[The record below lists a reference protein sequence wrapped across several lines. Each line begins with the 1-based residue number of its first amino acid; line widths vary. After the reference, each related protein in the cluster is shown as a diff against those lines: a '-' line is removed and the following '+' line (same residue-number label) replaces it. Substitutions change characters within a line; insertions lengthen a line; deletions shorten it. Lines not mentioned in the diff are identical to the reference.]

1 MRSPWNDV
9 VAVLDADTLRVWTS
23 DGWRARRA
31 GRPQI
36 VAAHGGQPAEAL
48 AQVLAGL
55 PKARVPMLN
64 RVQVIV
70 GHPWSHG
77 VVLPW
82 QDGLVSDAAWDGYAR
97 ALFAAR
103 AQRGALRI
111 RVEAGP
117 HGRARLAVAVCDT
130 LLDTL
135 AAVCRAAG
143 RRLVGARDALSASL
157 DAHAGR
163 VGGDDFRYAL
173 LQPRVVTCVFR
184 RAGEWADVV
193 TLPRAGGRRLDD
205 WFAAA
210 ALMAGQPLAGAAF
223 ASALDG
229 AVPAEDAGDARFVE
243 DDPAGGRLPERAWEE
258 AA

>member
-1 MRSPWNDV
+1 MRSPWHDV

-23 DGWRARRA
+23 DGWRVRRA
-31 GRPQI
+31 GRPQAV
-36 VAAHGGQPAEAL
+36 VAHDGLPAEAL
-48 AQVLAGL
+48 AQVLGGL

-82 QDGLVSDAAWDGYAR
+82 QEGLVSDAAWDGYAR

-111 RVEAGP
+111 RIEAGP

-130 LLDTL
+130 LLASL

-143 RRLVGARDALSASL
+143 RRLVSVRDALSVSL
-157 DAHAGR
+157 DTLAAR
-163 VGGDDFRYAL
+163 AGGDDFRHAL
-173 LQPRVVTCVFR
+173 LQPRVVTCAFR

-229 AVPAEDAGDARFVE
+229 VVPAADAGDARFV
-243 DDPAGGRLPERAWEE
+243 DDGVAHAPTHDAEAPA
-258 AA
+258 

>member
-1 MRSPWNDV
+1 MRSPWNNA

-31 GRPQI
+31 GPPHVV
-36 VAAHGGQPAEAL
+36 VAHEGLPAEAL
-48 AQVLAGL
+48 AQVLGDL
-55 PKARVPMLN
+55 PKQRVPMCN
-64 RVQVIV
+64 RLQIVV
-70 GHPWSHG
+70 GHPWMHG

-111 RVEAGP
+111 RIEAGR
-117 HGRARLAVAVCDT
+117 HGRARLAVAACDT
-130 LLDTL
+130 LLASL
-135 AAVCRAAG
+135 ATVSRAAG
-143 RRLVGARDALSASL
+143 WRLVSVRDALSASL
-157 DAHAGR
+157 ALHAGR
-163 VGGDDFRYAL
+163 LGAEDCRYAL

-229 AVPAEDAGDARFVE
+229 APPAADGVTLLDDARGDVPACASG
-243 DDPAGGRLPERAWEE
+243 E

>member
-9 VAVLDADTLRVWTS
+9 VAVLDADTLRVWTCH
-23 DGWRARRA
+23 GWRARRA
-31 GRPQI
+31 GPPHAA
-36 VAAHGGQPAEAL
+36 VAHEGRPAEAL
-48 AQVLAGL
+48 AQVLGGL
-55 PKARVPMLN
+55 RKARLPLQN
-64 RVQVIV
+64 RLHVVA
-70 GHPWSHG
+70 GHPWTHG

-111 RVEAGP
+111 RIEAGRR
-117 HGRARLAVAVCDT
+117 GRARLAVAACDT
-130 LLDTL
+130 LLVSL
-135 AAVCRAAG
+135 AEASRAAG
-143 RRLVGARDALSASL
+143 WRLVSMRDALSASL
-157 DAHAGR
+157 DLHAGR
-163 VGGDDFRYAL
+163 LGGDDYRYAL

-229 AVPAEDAGDARFVE
+229 ALPAADGVTLLDGGMDDVPVREPGE
-243 DDPAGGRLPERAWEE
+243 PT
-258 AA
+258 

>member
-1 MRSPWNDV
+1 MRSPWNNV
-9 VAVLDADTLRVWTS
+9 IAVLDADTLRVWTN

-31 GRPQI
+31 GEPHVV
-36 VAAHGGQPAEAL
+36 VAHDGLPAEAL
-48 AQVLAGL
+48 AQVLGGL
-55 PKARVPMLN
+55 PKARLPMRN
-64 RVQVIV
+64 RVHVV
-70 GHPWSHG
+70 AGHPWTLG

-111 RVEAGP
+111 RIEAGRR
-117 HGRARLAVAVCDT
+117 GRARLAVAVCDT
-130 LLDTL
+130 LLAAL
-135 AAVCRAAG
+135 AEVTRAAG
-143 RRLVGARDALSASL
+143 WRLVSVRDALSASL

-163 VGGDDFRYAL
+163 LTGDDCRYAL

-193 TLPRAGGRRLDD
+193 TLPRTGGRRLDD

-229 AVPAEDAGDARFVE
+229 ALPVADGVTLLDGGPDDVPLREPGE
-243 DDPAGGRLPERAWEE
+243 PA
-258 AA
+258 

>member
-1 MRSPWNDV
+1 MRSPWNNV
-9 VAVLDADTLRVWTS
+9 IAVLDADTLRVWTN

-31 GRPQI
+31 GEPHVV
-36 VAAHGGQPAEAL
+36 VAHDGLPAEAL
-48 AQVLAGL
+48 AQVLGGL
-55 PKARVPMLN
+55 PKARVPMRN
-64 RVQVIV
+64 RVHVVV
-70 GHPWSHG
+70 GHPWTHG

-82 QDGLVSDAAWDGYAR
+82 QDGLVSDAAWDAYAR

-111 RVEAGP
+111 RIEAGP
-117 HGRARLAVAVCDT
+117 RGRARLAVAACDT
-130 LLDTL
+130 LLAAL
-135 AAVCRAAG
+135 AAVTRAAG
-143 RRLVGARDALSASL
+143 WRLVSVRDALSASL

-163 VGGDDFRYAL
+163 LSGGDCRYAL

-205 WFAAA
+205 CFAAA

-229 AVPAEDAGDARFVE
+229 ALPVEHGVTLLDGGPDHVPVRQPGA
-243 DDPAGGRLPERAWEE
+243 PA
-258 AA
+258 

>member
-1 MRSPWNDV
+1 MRSPWNNV
-9 VAVLDADTLRVWTS
+9 FAVLDADRLRVWAS
-23 DGWRARRA
+23 DDWRARRA
-31 GRPQI
+31 GEPRI
-36 VAAHGGQPAEAL
+36 VVAHDGAPAEAL
-48 AQVLAGL
+48 AQVLGDL
-55 PKARVPMLN
+55 PKARLPMLN
-64 RVQVIV
+64 RVHVV
-70 GHPWSHG
+70 AGHPWTHG

-111 RVEAGP
+111 RLEGGRR
-117 HGRARLAVAVCDT
+117 GRAQLAVAACDT
-130 LLDTL
+130 LLVSLDEM
-135 AAVCRAAG
+135 CRAAG
-143 RRLVGARDALSASL
+143 WRLVSVRDALSVAL
-157 DAHAGR
+157 AAHAKHL
-163 VGGDDFRYAL
+163 GGDDYRYAL

-193 TLPRAGGRRLDD
+193 TLPRAGGSRLDD

-229 AVPAEDAGDARFVE
+229 TLPSAAADGVTLLDDDMGQAVLTQEEPA
-243 DDPAGGRLPERAWEE
+243 
-258 AA
+258 

>member
-1 MRSPWNDV
+1 MRSPWNNV
-9 VAVLDADTLRVWTS
+9 IAVLDADTLRVWTH

-31 GRPQI
+31 GEPHVVI
-36 VAAHGGQPAEAL
+36 AHDGLPAEAL
-48 AQVLAGL
+48 ARVLGGL
-55 PKARVPMLN
+55 PKARVPMRN
-64 RVQVIV
+64 RVHVVV
-70 GHPWSHG
+70 GHPWTHG

-82 QDGLVSDAAWDGYAR
+82 QDGLVSDAAWDAYAR

-111 RVEAGP
+111 RIEAGP
-117 HGRARLAVAVCDT
+117 RGRARLAVAACDT
-130 LLDTL
+130 LFAAL
-135 AAVCRAAG
+135 AAVTRAAG
-143 RRLVGARDALSASL
+143 WRLVSVRDALSASL

-163 VGGDDFRYAL
+163 LSGDDCRYAL

-229 AVPAEDAGDARFVE
+229 ALPVE
-243 DDPAGGRLPERAWEE
+243 DGVTLLDGGPDHVPVRQPGAPA
-258 AA
+258 

>member
-1 MRSPWNDV
+1 MRSPWNNA

-31 GRPQI
+31 GPPQVV
-36 VAAHGGQPAEAL
+36 VAHDGLPADAL
-48 AQVLAGL
+48 AQVLGDL
-55 PKARVPMLN
+55 PKQRLPMCN
-64 RVQVIV
+64 RLRIVV
-70 GHPWSHG
+70 GHPWTHG

-111 RVEAGP
+111 RIEAGR
-117 HGRARLAVAVCDT
+117 HGRARLAVAACDT
-130 LLDTL
+130 LLASL
-135 AAVCRAAG
+135 ATVSRAAG
-143 RRLVGARDALSASL
+143 WRLVSVRDALSASL
-157 DAHAGR
+157 ALHAGR
-163 VGGDDFRYAL
+163 LNADDCRYAL

-184 RAGEWADVV
+184 RTGEWADVV
-193 TLPRAGGRRLDD
+193 TLPRAGGRQLDD

-210 ALMAGQPLAGAAF
+210 ALMAGQPLDGAAF

-229 AVPAEDAGDARFVE
+229 ALPAADGVTLL
-243 DDPAGGRLPERAWEE
+243 DDERADVPVCTSGEPV
-258 AA
+258 

>member
-1 MRSPWNDV
+1 MRSPWNNV
-9 VAVLDADTLRVWTS
+9 IAVLDADTLRVWTN
-23 DGWRARRA
+23 DGWRARRT
-31 GRPQI
+31 GEPHVV
-36 VAAHGGQPAEAL
+36 VAHDGLPAEAL
-48 AQVLAGL
+48 AQVLGGL
-55 PKARVPMLN
+55 PKARVPMRN
-64 RVQVIV
+64 RVHVVV
-70 GHPWSHG
+70 GHPWTHG

-82 QDGLVSDAAWDGYAR
+82 QDGLVSDAAWDAYAR

-111 RVEAGP
+111 RIEAGRR
-117 HGRARLAVAVCDT
+117 GRARLAVAACDT
-130 LLDTL
+130 LLAAL
-135 AAVCRAAG
+135 AAVTRAAG
-143 RRLVGARDALSASL
+143 WRLVSVRDALSASL

-163 VGGDDFRYAL
+163 LSGDDCRYAL

-223 ASALDG
+223 ASAFDGALPVEDGATLLDG
-229 AVPAEDAGDARFVE
+229 GPDHVPVREPGA
-243 DDPAGGRLPERAWEE
+243 PA
-258 AA
+258 